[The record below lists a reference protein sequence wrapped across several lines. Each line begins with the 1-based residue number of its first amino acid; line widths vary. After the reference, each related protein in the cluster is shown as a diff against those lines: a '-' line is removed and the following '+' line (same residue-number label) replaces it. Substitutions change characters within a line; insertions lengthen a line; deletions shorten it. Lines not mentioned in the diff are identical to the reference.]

1 MALRWFD
8 GFETYGDVSAYGE
21 ALVSELRRKYDTVV
35 IYTGGGTNCAKID
48 SGWGF
53 GKCLWSYRTD
63 DYDYLVKSFDDQ
75 DTWIIGFAL
84 KTPAIFDT
92 RKLFQL
98 DKSLAA
104 MQGQITC
111 SLGYGG
117 QVIVSLAG
125 STVIGQSSTTLKPS
139 TWYYIEVKVKIHAT
153 TGTVDI
159 QINGVNTCSLSNQNT
174 KGYAFSGYADC
185 VTVYISQGNGACIDD
200 LYVADGSA
208 GVNTFLGPGKIEV
221 LRPTGDNSV
230 AWTPSANADHYTLV
244 DDNTLPSS
252 TDYVSSATVNETDLW
267 SYSDLTYITGDIQ
280 GVIVNTVAR
289 LETAGSLRDLET
301 ICSSNGTQSNGSDY
315 IVSDDGLSLYT
326 RLLLTDPDTANAWD
340 VSGINAALFGVKVG
354 D

>member
-35 IYTGGGTNCAKID
+35 IYTGGGVNCAKID

-63 DYDYLVKSFDDQ
+63 DYDYIVKSFDDQ

-84 KTPAIFDT
+84 KTPATFDD

-98 DKSLAA
+98 DKSVAS

-111 SLGYGG
+111 MLGYGG
-117 QVIVSLAG
+117 HVIVKLAG
-125 STVIGQSSTTLKPS
+125 STVIGQSSVALRPS

-159 QINGVNTCSLSNQNT
+159 QINGVSTCALTNQNT
-174 KGYAFSGYADC
+174 KGYAFSDYADC
-185 VTVYISQGNGACIDD
+185 VTVYIAQGNGACVDD
-200 LYVADGSA
+200 LYIADGAA
-208 GVNTFLGPGKIEV
+208 GVNAFLGPGKIEV
-221 LRPTGDNSV
+221 IRPTSDSSV
-230 AWTPSANADHYTLV
+230 AWTPSDVNADHYTLV
-244 DDNTLPSS
+244 DEATLPISS
-252 TDYVSSATVNETDLW
+252 DYVSSTTVNETDLW
-267 SYSDLTYITGDIQ
+267 GYGNLTYITDNIQ
-280 GVIVNTVAR
+280 GVIINTVAR
-289 LETAGSLRDLET
+289 LEESGSLRDLEL

-315 IVSDDGLSLYT
+315 IVSDDSLSLYT
-326 RLLLTDPDTANAWD
+326 RLLLTD
-340 VSGINAALFGVKVG
+340 S
-354 D
+354 